1 MSIQKAKRLATAFFF
16 SVGLIATIAQADP
29 VIVVTDDMNLPQSVI
44 TSEGTYLV
52 IPDYSTGKP
61 MAVIQTSKTKK
72 DKDED

>member
-1 MSIQKAKRLATAFFF
+1 MRAKGLATA
-16 SVGLIATIAQADP
+16 LIAVGMISTIAHSDP

-44 TSEGTYLV
+44 TSEGTYLI

-72 DKDED
+72 DED

>member
-1 MSIQKAKRLATAFFF
+1 MRAKGLATAVFAVILM
-16 SVGLIATIAQADP
+16 SSIAHSDP

-44 TSEGTYLV
+44 TSEGTYLI

-72 DKDED
+72 DED

>member
-1 MSIQKAKRLATAFFF
+1 MRAKRLAVALFWVSTFLTP
-16 SVGLIATIAQADP
+16 VYADP

-72 DKDED
+72 DED